1 MIKNTISQTKLIHP
15 TTLIQVVHAIKLLKY
30 MLSEG
35 NDLREKKLRGSGGYV
50 FANVTDEEQKKG
62 NLGGPELFLAGVGRL
77 NEDRFSKYYCNKC
90 EKEYEGSPAI
100 HYENPNEDLGE
111 DVTLVEKGEYK
122 CSTCNNI
129 IAQYR
134 KFDAPAVQTTV
145 NTPNTSK
152 QTQYSE
158 DNKYKLPSSSITS
171 QQQERS
177 TSPSTVDMS
186 NITQAHAVDDKGTGF
201 ISIQSL
207 VGMPAYNSEAMLMGR
222 VAEIGLRRLQGR
234 NMQITLKI
242 ANEDNEAS
250 SSSSSHNQSTEV
262 SWENISK
269 IGDIILVVGKR
280 EVIPTPDSGTDATVT
295 NRSGNKK
302 CSSCGYQNQ
311 EDAVFCEECGNKLVK

>member
-1 MIKNTISQTKLIHP
+1 M
-15 TTLIQVVHAIKLLKY
+15 VHAIKLLKY
-30 MLSEG
+30 MMSEG

-100 HYENPNEDLGE
+100 SYENPNEDLGE
-111 DVTLVEKGEYK
+111 DVTLIEKGEYK

-134 KFDAPAVQTTV
+134 KFNTPATQTTV
-145 NTPNTSK
+145 NAPSTSK
-152 QTQYSE
+152 QIQSSE
-158 DNKYKLPSSSITS
+158 DNKYKLPSSSSITS
-171 QQQERS
+171 EQQQQQKS
-177 TSPSTVDMS
+177 TAPSTIPLS
-186 NITQAHAVDDKGTGF
+186 NLQSRTHIFDDKGTGF

-207 VGMPAYNSEAMLMGR
+207 VGMPAYNSEAMLIGR
-222 VAEIGLRRLQGR
+222 VEEIGLRRLQGR

-242 ANEDNEAS
+242 ANEDNENSNS
-250 SSSSSHNQSTEV
+250 SNNNSSSHNQSTEV
-262 SWENISK
+262 SWDNISK
-269 IGDIILVVGKR
+269 IGDIILVVGRR
-280 EVIPTPDSGTDATVT
+280 EVMPTSDSGTDSNIA

-311 EDAVFCEECGNKLVK
+311 EDAVFCEECGNNLVK